1 MIVVTSYNNRHT
13 RGAARLVLHGIC
25 RPRSGSL
32 GRVAAKQRS
41 GVSFFDARNITSVL
55 VFYMGGRKFKCEMQ
69 AIHVMRI
76 DNNRRIE
83 KKVHKVNLTP

>member
-1 MIVVTSYNNRHT
+1 
-13 RGAARLVLHGIC
+13 
-25 RPRSGSL
+25 
-32 GRVAAKQRS
+32 
-41 GVSFFDARNITSVL
+41 
-55 VFYMGGRKFKCEMQ
+55 MGGRKFKCEMQ